1 MQFNVEWIGLLASC
15 FVLASFLA
23 SGERKIR
30 TINIFGASLFVVYG
44 LMLGAIS
51 VWVLNGILLLTHIRR
66 LMKLSKES

>member
-23 SGERKIR
+23 TGERKIR

-51 VWVLNGILLLTHIRR
+51 VWVLNGILLITHIRR